1 MRIRFTL
8 RLRRRVRNPDR
19 RLEPLDRLEE
29 SLPSNLQA
37 LDEVRYEG
45 DRLDYEATMKL
56 LEAFNEFRG
65 QEAPQP

>member
-1 MRIRFTL
+1 MPIRFTL
-8 RLRRRVRNPDR
+8 RRRRRVRDPDR

-29 SLPSNLQA
+29 SLPSNLQG
-37 LDEVRYEG
+37 LYEIRYEG